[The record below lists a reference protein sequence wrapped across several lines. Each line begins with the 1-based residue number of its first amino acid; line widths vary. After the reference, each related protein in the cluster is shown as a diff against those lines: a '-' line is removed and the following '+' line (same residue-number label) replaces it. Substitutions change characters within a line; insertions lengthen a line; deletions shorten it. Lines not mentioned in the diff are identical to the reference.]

1 MNPVNLFFACDNAYV
16 PFLAVTLTSLKEN
29 CNPKRDYALRILH
42 TGLDPE
48 NIRRLTDSFASDGFT
63 MEFID
68 ITQAVE
74 QFADKLHTRD
84 YYSKSTYYRLFI
96 PDLFPGLDKALY
108 LDSDVVLLGDV
119 SELYDVIW
127 RRIWWARSPT
137 AWSAP
142 SRRWRC
148 TRKSACGWRRIT
160 TSTPAYC

>member
-74 QFADKLHTRD
+74 QFADKLEQACFTTLNQGTMT
-84 YYSKSTYYRLFI
+84 K
-96 PDLFPGLDKALY
+96 DLVGLVDEGVQAHA
-108 LDSDVVLLGDV
+108 V
-119 SELYDVIW
+119 
-127 RRIWWARSPT
+127 T
-137 AWSAP
+137 SAAFLAAVRGNLEA
-142 SRRWRC
+142 SL
-148 TRKSACGWRRIT
+148 
-160 TSTPAYC
+160 

>member
-96 PDLFPGLDKALY
+96 PDLFPGLDGFEHFLPHGPLLHAADEFPGHAKFHVRFQQGQP
-108 LDSDVVLLGDV
+108 DVPQGVRNVLFRNLAQAPQLP
-119 SELYDVIW
+119 ERVIQF
-127 RRIWWARSPT
+127 IS
-137 AWSAP
+137 
-142 SRRWRC
+142 
-148 TRKSACGWRRIT
+148 
-160 TSTPAYC
+160 

>member
-74 QFADKLHTRD
+74 QFA
-84 YYSKSTYYRLFI
+84 
-96 PDLFPGLDKALY
+96 
-108 LDSDVVLLGDV
+108 GDHGV
-119 SELYDVIW
+119 
-127 RRIWWARSPT
+127 
-137 AWSAP
+137 
-142 SRRWRC
+142 SRRPAVIRC
-148 TRKSACGWRRIT
+148 QFRPSCSPVAI
-160 TSTPAYC
+160 